1 MIQLLIFLLG
11 DTAVFMYQVPQ
22 ATFVPASITSLGR
35 TTFARTVSYLV
46 LESPATDVTE
56 FHCTFRN
63 TSLASVCTGSLSITS
78 SLDLNS
84 VTVELVTTNMTFEV
98 YTTTVDAMEV
108 LIIKILH
115 EFISSS

>member
-22 ATFVPASITSLGR
+22 ATFVPALITSLGR

-98 YTTTVDAMEV
+98 YY
-108 LIIKILH
+108 
-115 EFISSS
+115 